1 MEFYAG
7 LASKVRGSHV
17 PLPQKNAYGM
27 VVRQPIGVCG
37 GIVPWNFP
45 LTLMGTKLGP
55 ALAAGNT
62 IIIKPASTTPL
73 ATIKVIELIAQATF
87 GEGKA
92 QKQLPKGT
100 VNIVTGPG
108 GSVGEELLRN
118 PRVRR
123 IAFTGSTPVG
133 RHVMEVAGREIK
145 RVTLELGG
153 SDPMIV
159 MEDANVDLAVKM
171 ADVGRY
177 FNCGQMC
184 LGVKRLFLQESIADN
199 FIGGLVEI
207 LKKKTVGNG
216 MSKETRMGPIHIGS
230 QRQEVEEQ
238 VEDAKARGGKVLFGG
253 ERPKGAEFDNGFF
266 YLPTLMTNV
275 PEDSRLTK
283 EEVFGP
289 ALPVYTFKTLD
300 EALEKANSS
309 EFGLGSSI
317 WTRNLLHANKAIDKR
332 FAREWDQRQ
341 PPVASQRHALL
352 RERRNGNEGDVEFGV
367 GVENFMRI
375 QIEPHR
381 LVQHTIEIVF
391 IAELGFALA
400 RLVGIAQHMMVGE
413 QQAGAD
419 EKSRTVPGAAIAR
432 DLDPANRR
440 GCPPAAIEEIDRHEV
455 ALADDA
461 LEAIRITLRRLDE
474 VLAKGKPLVGLR
486 PGASLAP
493 SRGRDVVRLR
503 AAGLFYR
510 TRKCFRLGCYNV
522 LTRSI
527 CFRLRVHRPLPRAA

>member
-1 MEFYAG
+1 MAKMFIGGESVDSVTRNTTEVRNPATGATVDTVPQGNDKDVQQAIQAAEEAFKVWSDVSPEDRGVALMNAGELIKKNTSEIAQLLTQEQGKTLFEAGLEIHHLVHGLEFYAG

-17 PLPQKNAYGM
+17 PLPQKGAYGM

-73 ATIKVIELIAQATF
+73 ATIRVIELIAQATF

-92 QKQLPKGT
+92 QKTLPKGA
-100 VNIVTGPG
+100 VNVVTGPG

-118 PRVRR
+118 PRIRR

-159 MEDANVDLAVKM
+159 MEDANLDLAVKM

-184 LGVKRLFLQESIADN
+184 LGVKRLFLQESIADH
-199 FIGGLVEI
+199 FLGGLVEI

-216 MSKETRMGPIHIGS
+216 SNKETRMGPIHLGS

-238 VEDAKARGGKVLFGG
+238 VEDAKARGAKVLFGA
-253 ERPKGAEFDNGFF
+253 ERPKGGDFDKGFF
-266 YLPTLMTNV
+266 YLPTLMSDV
-275 PEDSRLTK
+275 PDDARMTK

-289 ALPVYTFKTLD
+289 ALPAYTFKTLD
-300 EALEKANSS
+300 EALEKANAS

-317 WTRNLLHANKAIDKR
+317 WTRNLLHANKAIEKLQ
-332 FAREWDQRQ
+332 A
-341 PPVASQRHALL
+341 
-352 RERRNGNEGDVEFGV
+352 GNVWVNSLHYGYDELPFGGVKSSGV
-367 GVENFMRI
+367 GREHGPEALDYYL
-375 QIEPHR
+375 EPKG
-381 LVQHTIEIVF
+381 VVIV
-391 IAELGFALA
+391 
-400 RLVGIAQHMMVGE
+400 
-413 QQAGAD
+413 
-419 EKSRTVPGAAIAR
+419 
-432 DLDPANRR
+432 
-440 GCPPAAIEEIDRHEV
+440 
-455 ALADDA
+455 
-461 LEAIRITLRRLDE
+461 
-474 VLAKGKPLVGLR
+474 
-486 PGASLAP
+486 
-493 SRGRDVVRLR
+493 
-503 AAGLFYR
+503 
-510 TRKCFRLGCYNV
+510 NV
-522 LTRSI
+522 
-527 CFRLRVHRPLPRAA
+527 

>member
-1 MEFYAG
+1 
-7 LASKVRGSHV
+7 V
-17 PLPQKNAYGM
+17 PLPQKGAYGM

-62 IIIKPASTTPL
+62 IIVKPASTTPL
-73 ATIKVIELIAQATF
+73 ATIRVIELIAQATF

-92 QKQLPKGT
+92 QKILPKGT

-118 PRVRR
+118 PRIRR

-159 MEDANVDLAVKM
+159 MEDANLDLAVKM

-199 FIGGLVEI
+199 FLGGLVEI

-216 MSKETRMGPIHIGS
+216 MSKETRMGPIHLGS

-253 ERPKGAEFDNGFF
+253 ERPRGGDFDKGFF
-266 YLPTLMTNV
+266 YLPTLMSNV
-275 PEDSRLTK
+275 PGDARMTK

-289 ALPVYTFKTLD
+289 ALPAYTFKTLD

-317 WTRNLLHANKAIDKR
+317 WTRNLLNANKAIDKLQ
-332 FAREWDQRQ
+332 A
-341 PPVASQRHALL
+341 
-352 RERRNGNEGDVEFGV
+352 GNVWVNSLHYGYDELPFGGVKSSGV
-367 GVENFMRI
+367 GREHGPEALDYYL
-375 QIEPHR
+375 EP
-381 LVQHTIEIVF
+381 
-391 IAELGFALA
+391 
-400 RLVGIAQHMMVGE
+400 
-413 QQAGAD
+413 
-419 EKSRTVPGAAIAR
+419 
-432 DLDPANRR
+432 
-440 GCPPAAIEEIDRHEV
+440 
-455 ALADDA
+455 
-461 LEAIRITLRRLDE
+461 
-474 VLAKGKPLVGLR
+474 KG
-486 PGASLAP
+486 
-493 SRGRDVVRLR
+493 VVVV
-503 AAGLFYR
+503 
-510 TRKCFRLGCYNV
+510 NV
-522 LTRSI
+522 
-527 CFRLRVHRPLPRAA
+527 